1 MCLLFG
7 SIVFLTLSNKISIL
21 VKGLPKNTFS
31 NILACLT
38 GGYAD
43 IVVILILII
52 SSVMCIYNVVKIQK
66 NKNLFHKVSVQGN
79 TIEIFEKQDESYFD
93 KYLNEVL
100 YLFEQVDAD
109 VIVFEDI
116 DRFNINS
123 IFERLR
129 EVNNLTNIRRKNRTE
144 NRKKKTNAKYKP
156 LRFFYLLRA
165 NTLRQAVRGIKSH
178 DKWQMGERK

>member
-1 MCLLFG
+1 M
-7 SIVFLTLSNKISIL
+7 
-21 VKGLPKNTFS
+21 KGLPKNTFS

-93 KYLNEVL
+93 KYLNEL
-100 YLFEQVDAD
+100 
-109 VIVFEDI
+109 
-116 DRFNINS
+116 
-123 IFERLR
+123 
-129 EVNNLTNIRRKNRTE
+129 
-144 NRKKKTNAKYKP
+144 
-156 LRFFYLLRA
+156 FYLIQQVHPDLIVIEHK
-165 NTLRQAVRGIKSH
+165 NKYNI
-178 DKWQMGERK
+178 